1 MLHDIARR
9 CQLPANTPAQ
19 DPNLSGQ
26 THMVPG
32 TLVPQQPS
40 GGHGTA
46 QGAFSNK
53 VLGRGAVL
61 TRAREQGREAVTPP
75 SQCMHQIHSI
85 RGESSLQA
93 DSCELG
99 VRGIVSVADAQ
110 GIDGFVVGPCPG
122 PALGVLLQAAEE
134 ASFWETQ
141 PIREV

>member
-61 TRAREQGREAVTPP
+61 TRAREQGREPP
-75 SQCMHQIHSI
+75 IPMYAPNSFHKG
-85 RGESSLQA
+85 RVFPPG
-93 DSCELG
+93 
-99 VRGIVSVADAQ
+99 
-110 GIDGFVVGPCPG
+110 GFVRAWRQGHCVGCRRP
-122 PALGVLLQAAEE
+122 
-134 ASFWETQ
+134 
-141 PIREV
+141 RD